1 MIQLNVRYGFDSTH
15 ETHTPNGTLM
25 GKELNT
31 KVSLTNKEASKI
43 LQTMVDKLDYEE
55 ATEFVRKFSPGQF

>member
-1 MIQLNVRYGFDSTH
+1 MIQVDVTYGFDSTH
-15 ETHTPNGTLM
+15 ETSTPNGTLM

-43 LQTMVDKLDYEE
+43 LQTMVDKLDYKE
-55 ATEFVRKFSPGQF
+55 ATEFIEKFSPGQF

>member
-1 MIQLNVRYGFDSTH
+1 MIQVNVRYGFDSSH
-15 ETHTPNGTLM
+15 ETHTPNGTYL
-25 GKELNT
+25 GEELIA
-31 KVSLTNKEASKI
+31 KVSLTNEEASKI